1 MMDDSLQQ
9 LLLNLKTVVEGLL
22 SCQVPNIWNIYGALN
37 RLHRVIEKIFKH
49 EFRIYKQNG
58 EEDCWIFIEG
68 LSWLQPALASSPT
81 PVCPNSPPSHPH
93 TDKAMIWLHNSIETH
108 SLSEK
113 VSWLVSD
120 EQHLA
125 SCYTPKAFLRHP
137 QYVEAALICLR
148 AIEQNQLSLLTE
160 IHPSLYISQKS
171 IQAQEKFHRRCSSF
185 PESIQRTMWSS
196 RSNSTEMHEVPKKI
210 DTKNVSTKESMI
222 TDSKMKNQQRF
233 YKIKPWRSLSS
244 LNDPSKTEVS
254 LRLERR
260 TKTVPSSPAISN
272 LQRLSSRVAELTPSV
287 LKIDYSKPRD
297 AASLRREKRAA
308 PPTSAS
314 SGESVESTG
323 KGNTKPVTP
332 TQLPHNQH
340 NHHSQPD
347 HTRRKKKSFI
357 EDGGGVS
364 VKPMSTG
371 GCHFPKPQTGQSLT
385 SFLSSSLSSAA
396 GAELDRENAHFCIS
410 EAIIAAIEQVKC
422 NKLERLLDEVI
433 EESDEE
439 IKELKQRIRLR
450 RKLKQEEKNRGLF
463 TLSLSDNT
471 NTTDQSFSP
480 KSSDSCGS
488 TDSLWVDDVE
498 DMEVDQVTPTN
509 LADISNS
516 GLSVS
521 MASLYSEADLMRPK
535 DKEKSPSSWPLKKD
549 KLSPSSI
556 GHATSPDLANSA
568 ESVALSLL
576 SKFHDRHLPR
586 ASDIRWLVS
595 EKDAPQQ
602 LLPMPTSYVVNP
614 DDAEEQDLRNAT
626 ALRGNAQWAPPRPQ
640 IIFTPHPPPQ
650 RRQLMTKQNMQCAG
664 CGMRVAPEYAHRFR
678 YCEYL
683 ARYFCTGCHSNK
695 QAVVPGRVI
704 AKWDFTKYGV
714 SNFSY
719 NLLEQMGTDPLFTL
733 CDINPNLYKRVKI
746 LCRTRN
752 IRLQLYYIKDFV
764 FTCRFATDLKADL
777 EKENSYM
784 LTEPEIYSLQDLIQ
798 VRSGELVQRL
808 AQLVEKA
815 TMHVENCQLCRGR
828 GFVCELCRS
837 SDIIFPWQ
845 LGKVSRCSACGS
857 CYHTVCLRK
866 TPSCPRCQRRAGRNN
881 AIANCW
887 FLKGKIEVMTYSKE
901 RRRNCS
907 KLKQTL
913 NKKNAVLI
921 FFKWYI

>member
-1 MMDDSLQQ
+1 MMDDSHQQ

-22 SCQVPNIWNIYGALN
+22 SCQVPSIWNIYGALN

-68 LSWLQPALASSPT
+68 LSWLQPALATSPT
-81 PVCPNSPPSHPH
+81 PICPNSPPSHQH
-93 TDKAMIWLHNSIETH
+93 TDKAMIWLHNSLETH

-125 SCYTPKAFLRHP
+125 SCYTPKAFLRQSH
-137 QYVEAALICLR
+137 YVEAALICLR
-148 AIEQNQLSLLTE
+148 AVEQNQLSLLTE
-160 IHPSLYISQKS
+160 IHPSLYIAKKS
-171 IQAQEKFHRRCSSF
+171 LQSQEKFHRRCSSF
-185 PESIQRTMWSS
+185 PESIQRTMWNSS
-196 RSNSTEMHEVPKKI
+196 TNSTEMQEVPKKVE
-210 DTKNVSTKESMI
+210 TKNSSTEESMLI
-222 TDSKMKNQQRF
+222 DSKIKSEQRF
-233 YKIKPWRSLSS
+233 YKMKPWRSLSS
-244 LNDPSKTEVS
+244 LNDPAKTEVT
-254 LRLERR
+254 LKLERR
-260 TKTVPSSPAISN
+260 TKTVPSSPAVSK
-272 LQRLSSRVAELTPSV
+272 LQNHKTSTMAELSPLI
-287 LKIDYSKPRD
+287 LKIDYSNPREV
-297 AASLRREKRAA
+297 ATMRREKRAA
-308 PPTSAS
+308 PTSTS
-314 SGESVESTG
+314 SGESVESSG
-323 KGNTKPVTP
+323 KGNTTPVTP
-332 TQLPHNQH
+332 SQLPH
-340 NHHSQPD
+340 HHHTQPE
-347 HTRRKKKSFI
+347 HRRKKKSFI

-371 GCHFPKPQTGQSLT
+371 GCHFPIPQTGQSLT

-450 RKLKQEEKNRGLF
+450 RKLKQEEKNKGLF

-480 KSSDSCGS
+480 RSSDSCGS
-488 TDSLWVDDVE
+488 TDSLSIDDVE

-535 DKEKSPSSWPLKKD
+535 DKEKSPSGLPLKRD
-549 KLSPSSI
+549 NLSPSSI

-576 SKFHDRHLPR
+576 SKFSDRHLPR
-586 ASDIRWLVS
+586 ASDVRWLVS

-640 IIFTPHPPPQ
+640 IIFTQHPPPQ
-650 RRQLMTKQNMQCAG
+650 RRLLMTKQNMQCAG

-695 QAVVPGRVI
+695 QAVIPGRVL
-704 AKWDFTKYGV
+704 AKWDFTKYAV

-752 IRLQLYYIKDFV
+752 IRLQLHYIKDFLL
-764 FTCRFATDLKADL
+764 TCRFASELKTEL
-777 EKENSYM
+777 EKENSYILM
-784 LTEPEIYSLQDLIQ
+784 EPEIYSLQDLIQ
-798 VRSGELVQRL
+798 VRSGELVHRL

-815 TMHVENCQLCRGR
+815 TLHVENCQLCRGR

-857 CYHTVCLRK
+857 CYHIVCLRK
-866 TPSCPRCQRRAGRNN
+866 TPSCPRCQRRACR
-881 AIANCW
+881 
-887 FLKGKIEVMTYSKE
+887 
-901 RRRNCS
+901 
-907 KLKQTL
+907 QTTL
-913 NKKNAVLI
+913 AK
-921 FFKWYI
+921 